1 MYKNNGILGLFLILV
16 VAMILNPKVLFN
28 LYNNILG
35 RIVLIGM
42 VLFFTMFN
50 VTLGLFGALCL
61 IIASNMFLTE
71 GLDNLTEGLD
81 NLTEGLDNLTVGED
95 NIPSSGR
102 VSVETKEKVRSNAET
117 KAAGSD
123 LTIGD
128 LQAQSQAG
136 GIDKESIHNSIQSM
150 SSKSIPTDKSNF
162 RSEEVS
168 PSESTTTEP
177 FMSSY
182 ANF

>member
-61 IIASNMFLTE
+61 IIASNMF
-71 GLDNLTEGLD
+71 LTEGLD

>member
-71 GLDNLTEGLD
+71 GLDNLT
-81 NLTEGLDNLTVGED
+81 VGED

-128 LQAQSQAG
+128 LQAQAQSG

>member
-81 NLTEGLDNLTVGED
+81 NLTVGED

-117 KAAGSD
+117 KATGSD

>member
-81 NLTEGLDNLTVGED
+81 NLTVGED

-117 KAAGSD
+117 KAAGSN

-128 LQAQSQAG
+128 LQAQAQSG